1 MSDLDPNRTPGT
13 VIGAVAAGN
22 VVVPFLIVYA
32 FLFIARG
39 IFVSVS
45 TPDITSSRTGEAIAG
60 FIALIFLFVIFAGM
74 GRLLNGRGRLLFLIG
89 QLVVAVASV
98 WLLLDAAS
106 GEPEVPALTLIGAL
120 IAMVLAVVPTSWA
133 WVANNGGNEPLRPA
147 ALPDDRDLAA
157 RKAMRRARGREPA
170 DGAGRDREPA
180 DTAGRDSG
188 PDEEPS
194 EFGVL
199 PGQDQQR

>member
-39 IFVSVS
+39 IFISVS

-60 FIALIFLFVIFAGM
+60 FVALIFLFFVFAGM
-74 GRLLNGRGRLLFLIG
+74 GRLLNGRGRLVFLAG
-89 QLVVAVASV
+89 QAIVAVISV

-106 GEPEVPALTLIGAL
+106 GQPEVPALTLIGSL

-133 WVANNGGNEPLRPA
+133 WVANNGGNEPLHPA
-147 ALPDDRDLAA
+147 ELPDDRDLASRRA
-157 RKAMRRARGREPA
+157 MRKAAGAEPEEATPA
-170 DGAGRDREPA
+170 DE
-180 DTAGRDSG
+180 T
-188 PDEEPS
+188 S

-199 PGQDQQR
+199 PGQEQR

>member
-60 FIALIFLFVIFAGM
+60 FVALIFLFVIFAGM
-74 GRLLNGRGRLLFLIG
+74 GRLLNGRGRLLFLAG
-89 QLVVAVASV
+89 QLIVAATSV

-147 ALPDDRDLAA
+147 SLPDDRDVAA
-157 RKAMRRARGREPA
+157 RRAMRRSPESGAA
-170 DGAGRDREPA
+170 DGADRNATA
-180 DTAGRDSG
+180 DA
-188 PDEEPS
+188 EPS

-199 PGQDQQR
+199 PGQDQPR

>member
-60 FIALIFLFVIFAGM
+60 FVALIFLFFVFAGM
-74 GRLLNGRGRLLFLIG
+74 GRLLNGRGRLVFLAG
-89 QLVVAVASV
+89 QAIVAVTSV

-120 IAMVLAVVPTSWA
+120 IALVLAVVPTSWA
-133 WVANNGGNEPLRPA
+133 WVAEDGGNAPLQA
-147 ALPDDRDLAA
+147 SELPDDRDVAA
-157 RKAMRRARGREPA
+157 RKAMRKAEEHKATEATEATEAPA
-170 DGAGRDREPA
+170 
-180 DTAGRDSG
+180 
-188 PDEEPS
+188 EEQPS

-199 PGQDQQR
+199 PGQEQR